1 MLIDTHCHIHD
12 TDYPLPAEEVLT
24 AAHQAGVEQMIVI
37 GTDEASSRQA
47 LQFASQHDGVWATIG
62 IHPHDAKH
70 GATFMTKLLAS
81 QPAKLVAIGE
91 IGLDY
96 HYNFSD
102 PEQQQVILHQQL
114 ALAKDYQLPVVFHV
128 REAFADFWSIYDQYQ
143 VPGVLHSYSD
153 NLANLH
159 MGLERGLYIGV
170 NGLAT
175 FTKSVEQLAA
185 YRAIPLDRLLLETDA
200 PYLAPAGKRGRPN
213 QPAYVKKIAD
223 WLATFYEV
231 ELAVLSQQTTANAR
245 KLFHLA

>member
-12 TDYPLPAEEVLT
+12 ADYPLPVDEVL
-24 AAHQAGVEQMIVI
+24 AAAQQAGVEQMIVI

-47 LQFASQHDGVWATIG
+47 VEFASQHDGIWATIG
-62 IHPHDAKH
+62 AHPHEARH
-70 GATFMTKLLAS
+70 GAAFMTELLAS

-102 PEQQQVILHQQL
+102 PEQQQTILHQQL
-114 ALAKDYQLPVVFHV
+114 ALAQRYQLPVVFHV
-128 REAFADFWSIYDQYQ
+128 REAFADFWPIYDQYQ

-153 NLANLH
+153 NLTNLQL
-159 MGLERGLYIGV
+159 GLERGLYIGV

-175 FTKSVEQLAA
+175 FTKSAEQLAA
-185 YRAIPLDRLLLETDA
+185 YQAIPLERLLLETDA
-200 PYLAPAGKRGRPN
+200 PYLAPTGKRSRPN
-213 QPAYVKKIAD
+213 QPAYVKEIAD
-223 WLATFYEV
+223 WLAEFYKV
-231 ELAVLSQQTTANAR
+231 ELAALSQQTTANAR